1 MIRRLL
7 WLGTSLRKIR
17 SNQIPLDH
25 QQLLPPSHLVVQV
38 HLQLLMVPII
48 TLTQAVTLR
57 ITMLSHTVMVNHT
70 DQDSMDTDHLWA
82 LAMGHPQVNHRA
94 HHQARV
100 QIKVRDPIPLVMDI
114 NNILQGVLPIIM
126 DQVDHQAP
134 QLQAMAQHPVPA
146 LACKCRAKTG
156 QLRHQT
162 RGTTQTTTT
171 QINILLTDLYIA
183 RPRFFYISI
192 SVYIIRLFE

>member
-1 MIRRLL
+1 MSQNVHFSRIVVRMYLL
-7 WLGTSLRKIR
+7 FSTLSLIFY
-17 SNQIPLDH
+17 
-25 QQLLPPSHLVVQV
+25 SHFQ
-38 HLQLLMVPII
+38 
-48 TLTQAVTLR
+48 
-57 ITMLSHTVMVNHT
+57 LSHTVMVNHT

-134 QLQAMAQHPVPA
+134 QLQAMVIMTPNCSH
-146 LACKCRAKTG
+146 
-156 QLRHQT
+156 
-162 RGTTQTTTT
+162 
-171 QINILLTDLYIA
+171 NM
-183 RPRFFYISI
+183 
-192 SVYIIRLFE
+192 